1 MEGEEF
7 ATTRVAGSSS
17 PHRSPPGRGGEPARP
32 AHPMVPESGRT
43 PAVYSFQMNTTAVK
57 EECARGIVRSRG
69 PKGTVRLERN
79 PCRGPGHPG
88 QPGGGGVGGPR
99 TDSDSNRLKRSCLE
113 WPIPTSFHPPGRGPH
128 RSRNEGRQE
137 RHGRG
142 SREQTATYPDYSQ
155 RSRPYAISN

>member
-1 MEGEEF
+1 MCVGWLLGARHLRSCGTWIQRLDLCIQIPSSWPPHVKPHVHAGSNGGGDF

-17 PHRSPPGRGGEPARP
+17 PHRSPPGRGGEPTRP

-99 TDSDSNRLKRSCLE
+99 TDSDSNRLKRSCL
-113 WPIPTSFHPPGRGPH
+113 
-128 RSRNEGRQE
+128 
-137 RHGRG
+137 
-142 SREQTATYPDYSQ
+142 
-155 RSRPYAISN
+155 